1 MEACF
6 QVFRSRDSSE
16 AQRVGDDGNGGQR
29 HGRPRD
35 HGREQEAE
43 HRIKDARRDWDA
55 DHVEQER
62 EGEIMPDIAH
72 RVVRRLPRTDPGTE
86 TAMRERD
93 ATFRAFVWLRLPDFR
108 VHGAGPDCLKC
119 GKILIVLLIRLLHAV
134 SLE

>member
-1 MEACF
+1 M
-6 QVFRSRDSSE
+6 FRSRDSSE

-93 ATFRAFVWLRLPDFR
+93 ARALDGNVRPRAHRNADGGGCER
-108 VHGAGPDCLKC
+108 GC
-119 GKILIVLLIRLLHAV
+119 GLH
-134 SLE
+134 